1 MGWFSDLMDSVA
13 DAFSGSSSDNT
24 QYNPNIGGADSSSFL
39 NTGSND
45 SDSSTSGM
53 SVVDILAQQKAEREA
68 AEAKAAQEELERR
81 KAAEAQ
87 AEATRLARL
96 EQERRR
102 NTDAFTSYL
111 TSKGMLGQGLNVT
124 DEQAS
129 DYFQQETALKGML
142 ADQGRNDFRVGN
154 VGALSGNVSGDFA
167 GGDFTGQYYYD
178 IADDFGALAM
188 NILAPKVLGALGGEL
203 TGTIGYDVTGNPM
216 LAGRAATGV
225 SNVVENLLGR
235 SKIADT
241 VQLADGTI
249 GYVTNFAGKQGF
261 TTRDAVTERNIALAL
276 ENQNADSQSD
286 SNQDIASGIGTAM
299 AIAGT
304 AGSSKPSWRDYYSG
318 GFKFDPTDFAKQML
332 TGTLTQSNLKSVQL
346 AGRIAGGEDIG
357 SAAFG
362 VYGDEL
368 KKILPEGY
376 ETTTQ
381 AAIRI
386 GMGENRVDVLGDV
399 YGADLNLDNP
409 LGKAGIEA
417 LSEYDKTGDTDKA
430 LAKGVYKYIKEDGKL
445 PSLDDLLP
453 SLGDKFNTP
462 DNIKAIEDSIKAGA
476 SWVDDTVNDFL
487 KGLPDRPATAEEIK
501 SVEDFLRSTGSSIED
516 VVRAGGKKAEDF
528 VRNLMPKV
536 GGSFEVVD
544 GEFDFSGLDLPDA
557 DFGWLEDLL
566 KSISIS
572 TSMGQAG
579 KIADEEDEFVSLEED
594 EDLLD
599 PTRSLAREL
608 LGMEQTKSVQQAQEN
623 A

>member
-1 MGWFSDLMDSVA
+1 M
-13 DAFSGSSSDNT
+13 SGYE
-24 QYNPNIGGADSSSFL
+24 QEAYGGPR
-39 NTGSND
+39 
-45 SDSSTSGM
+45 SSTWTFNGGQGGNDGGGGLQGKDL
-53 SVVDILAQQKAEREA
+53 VDYQRRV
-68 AEAKAAQEELERR
+68 AEAAAQEAAR
-81 KAAEAQ
+81 KQAAE
-87 AEATRLARL
+87 RARQ

-111 TSKGMLGQGLNVT
+111 SAQGMLGQGLNVT

-154 VGALSGNVSGDFA
+154 VGALTGNVSGDFA

-178 IADDFGALAM
+178 IADDFGTLAT
-188 NILAPKVLGALGGEL
+188 NFLAPKILGAMGGEL

-216 LAGRAATGV
+216 LAGQAATGV
-225 SNVVENLLGR
+225 SSVVEGLLGR

-249 GYVTNFAGKQGF
+249 GYVTNVGGKQGF
-261 TTRDAVTERNIALAL
+261 TTRDAVTQRNIALAQ
-276 ENQNADSQSD
+276 EMQNQPEDDAGRAVTES
-286 SNQDIASGIGTAM
+286 IGQGL

-304 AGSSKPSWRDYYSG
+304 SGTRKPSWRDYYSG
-318 GFKFDPTDFAKQML
+318 GFKFDPTEFATQML

-368 KKILPEGY
+368 KEILPEGY
-376 ETTTQ
+376 ETATQ
-381 AAIRI
+381 AAVRI
-386 GMGENRVDVLGDV
+386 GLGENRVDVLGDV

-409 LGKAGIEA
+409 LGKSGIETLA
-417 LSEYDKTGDTDKA
+417 EYDKTGDTQKA
-430 LAKGVYKYIKEDGKL
+430 LAKGVYTYVKEDGKL

-453 SLGDKFNTP
+453 SLGSFNTP
-462 DNIKAIEDSIKAGA
+462 DNIKAIEDGIKAGA

-516 VVRAGGKKAEDF
+516 VVRAGGSKAEDF

-544 GEFDFSGLDLPDA
+544 GQFDFSGLDLPDA

-566 KSISIS
+566 KGISIS
-572 TSMGQAG
+572 AGFGEAG
-579 KIADEEDEFVSLEED
+579 KIQEDEEQFVSLEED
-594 EDLLD
+594 QDLLD